1 MMSWLKVSVCYVLEK
16 GVEGGADL
24 VAIPEQ
30 RARMLSATRSP
41 SKILRTGPRTVAH
54 CLMGVMLS
62 PSETCH
68 STLWTSQLP
77 LSLS

>member
-1 MMSWLKVSVCYVLEK
+1 MMSYLRLADASSAKK
-16 GVEGGADL
+16 GRGGADL

-30 RARMLSATRSP
+30 RARIFRATRSP
-41 SKILRTGPRTVAH
+41 NKILRTGPRTVAH

-68 STLWTSQLP
+68 STLYICQHC
-77 LSLS
+77 LSA